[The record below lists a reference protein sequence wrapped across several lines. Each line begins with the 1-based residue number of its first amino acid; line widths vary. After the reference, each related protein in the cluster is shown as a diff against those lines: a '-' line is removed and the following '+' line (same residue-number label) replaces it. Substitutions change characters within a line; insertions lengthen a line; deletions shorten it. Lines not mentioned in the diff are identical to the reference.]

1 MIPKDGPALR
11 RLGHRHGVDYVRRGL
26 PRMMI
31 LEDDA
36 GGGGEG
42 DEKVLLS
49 RLVVIRRHVPR

>member
-1 MIPKDGPALR
+1 
-11 RLGHRHGVDYVRRGL
+11 
-26 PRMMI
+26 MMI

-49 RLVVIRRHVPR
+49 RLVVIRRHVPRWQVTFAMIATCETCKKSSQKSSREL